1 MTRPTQTQGSPDV
14 ALEDVAILTETHTY
28 PAFDRDVTAFLATCS
43 PADGAAPEHD
53 PAWLAVLRQGL
64 KQEPVP
70 LVAREGGP
78 DGPVVGYLP
87 LAFVSSLLF
96 GKFLVSLPYLNRAG
110 VVARDTAI
118 ADALLDRAVELAE
131 QRDVAY
137 LEVRNHE
144 QDREHPKLPDQMSAK
159 ARMVMDLPDSEQC
172 MWDGIKSKV
181 RSQVRKAG
189 KTEHDVSFGGEE
201 NLDTFYD
208 IFAQNM
214 RDLGT
219 PVYGKGF
226 FRSIRE
232 HLGERA
238 EFVVVRCAGTPA
250 AAALL
255 VHDPGNGHRP
265 PSTQVPSASCL
276 SAFNRSNTNM
286 WMYFR
291 LFVRAIERGS
301 KRFDF
306 GRSSEGSGTYRFKK
320 QWGATPE
327 PTVWQYHLVKGNA
340 QAMRPDSEANA
351 WKVNLWK
358 KLPVA
363 VTRWVGP
370 AIVRGI
376 P

>member
-1 MTRPTQTQGSPDV
+1 MTTSAQTQGPPEAAPHDLTIV
-14 ALEDVAILTETHTY
+14 TETHTY
-28 PAFDRDVTAFLATCS
+28 PAFARDVTAFLATCS
-43 PADGAAPEHD
+43 EADGAAPEHD

-64 KQEPVP
+64 KQEPIP
-70 LVAREGGP
+70 LVARDGGP

-87 LAFVSSLLF
+87 LAYVSSLLF

-110 VVARDTAI
+110 VVAKDTAV

-137 LEVRNHE
+137 LEVRNHD
-144 QDREHPKLPDQMSAK
+144 QDREHPRLPDQMSAK
-159 ARMVMDLPDSEQC
+159 VRMVMDLPDSEQG

-189 KTEHDVSFGGEE
+189 KTEHNLSFGGEE
-201 NLDTFYD
+201 NLDAFYD
-208 IFAQNM
+208 IFARNM

-226 FRSIRE
+226 FRAIRE
-232 HLGERA
+232 QLGDRA
-238 EFVVVRCAGTPA
+238 EFVVVRCEGTPA

-255 VHDPGNGHRP
+255 VHDPGNDHRP

-276 SAFNRSNTNM
+276 SAFNRCNTNM
-286 WMYFR
+286 WMYFQ

-320 QWGATPE
+320 QWGATPQ
-327 PTVWQYHLVKGNA
+327 PTVWRYHLRRGDLS
-340 QAMRPDSEANA
+340 AMRPDNPGNQR
-351 WKVNLWK
+351 KVELWK
-358 KLPVA
+358 KLPIGF
-363 VTRWVGP
+363 TRVVGP
-370 AIVRGI
+370 SIVRGI